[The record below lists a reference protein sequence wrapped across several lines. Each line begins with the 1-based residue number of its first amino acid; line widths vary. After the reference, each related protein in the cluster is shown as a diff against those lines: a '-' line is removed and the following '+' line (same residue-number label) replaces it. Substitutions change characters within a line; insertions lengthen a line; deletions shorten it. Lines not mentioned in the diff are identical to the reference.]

1 MICALNKKKGRFIL
15 IQLLATTVVSARRL
29 GVQDQL
35 RQSYGRVEAAWEQAR
50 ELPPCP
56 GRERFLLQM
65 RADAQAPGIRCS
77 YSTVRELQEYNH
89 LMSSMR
95 SILLDRFLT
104 DLSLEHVLPL
114 LTGGQAG
121 LDFAAV
127 LRCFFGVVCNGGRH
141 FPAFVKMED

>member
-1 MICALNKKKGRFIL
+1 MANPPTRRHGAMKIRLTVLCAKNLSKKDFF
-15 IQLLATTVVSARRL
+15 RL
-29 GVQDQL
+29 PDPFCKISVDGSGQCH
-35 RQSYGRVEAAWEQAR
+35 ST
-50 ELPPCP
+50 
-56 GRERFLLQM
+56 
-65 RADAQAPGIRCS
+65 DACKNTLDPKWNQHYDL

-104 DLSLEHVLPL
+104 DLCLEHVLPL

-121 LDFAAV
+121 PDFAAV